1 MTFNEATLLSN
12 FLDKVLPG
20 TEYRQVMVSM
30 PPPNGVIGAQENDWG
45 IHIAEEDA
53 HHGIVA
59 LYECKTFEE
68 VYDYM
73 KVKTAMRTFSS

>member
-1 MTFNEATLLSN
+1 MTHEQATVLAD

-30 PPPNGVIGAQENDWG
+30 PPPSGVIGATVNDWG
-45 IHIAEEDA
+45 INIGEEDDKHEMIA
-53 HHGIVA
+53 F
-59 LYECKTFEE
+59 YECKTFEE

-73 KVKTAMRTFSS
+73 KVKTAMRVSWS